1 MKRIILVVMAFV
13 MAVSAS
19 YAQNFADKKGYL
31 GNVELELGY
40 ITGTNAFDSAILTTH
55 GYSTGNGW
63 FFGAGTGLR
72 ITPNHHAIVS
82 IPFYADVRYSFCNG
96 YVRPFVD
103 MKLGTEMNV
112 EEVTAGLYLSPSIG
126 VMINRYSISLKY
138 GYSNGYTSYMSSN
151 KLVGYQYDTH
161 AISVGLAVSF

>member
-19 YAQNFADKKGYL
+19 YAQNFADKKGYQ

-40 ITGTNAFDSAILTTH
+40 VTGTNAFDSAILTTH

-82 IPFYADVRYSFCNG
+82 IPFYADVRYLFCNG

-112 EEVTAGLYLSPSIG
+112 EEVTAGLYLSPSLGI
-126 VMINRYSISLKY
+126 MINRYSISLKY
-138 GYSNGYTSYMSSN
+138 GYSNGYTSYWYPTN
-151 KLVGYQYDTH
+151 LLELIYEVYP
-161 AISVGLAVSF
+161 LL